1 MGDSYTCSCST
12 KIRYKRPY
20 LREHTPTPSSYCSK
34 KSWSQIPGWVNSV
47 TTVESESGANDEN
60 DQTNHDGYWAFVR
73 SIVTLID
80 NGEDAANQQGCPKHL
95 RNVLTHTSPAILS
108 RIPWN
113 TTRLSFYDCFS
124 VCRSVSLPASC
135 VLPLCLSTCTSVCLS
150 TCLSVC
156 LSTCLSVC
164 LSTRLPVSL
173 CVCPPSRLSS
183 RRFVG
188 I

>member
-12 KIRYKRPY
+12 KIRFKRPY

-108 RIPWN
+108 RITWN
-113 TTRLSFYDCFS
+113 TTRLSVYDCLS
-124 VCRSVSLPASC
+124 VCRSVGLPASC
-135 VLPLCLSTCTSVCLS
+135 LLPLCLSA
-150 TCLSVC
+150 CLSVC
-156 LSTCLSVC
+156 LSVS
-164 LSTRLPVSL
+164 LPVSL
-173 CVCPPSRLSS
+173 SLYVSALLPAYPRVVLLL
-183 RRFVG
+183 FNQLG
-188 I
+188 L

>member
-1 MGDSYTCSCST
+1 MGDSYTCS

-47 TTVESESGANDEN
+47 TTVESESGANDEHN
-60 DQTNHDGYWAFVR
+60 QTNHDGYWAFVR

-113 TTRLSFYDCFS
+113 TTRLSAWLPFCLSICRFACFLS
-124 VCRSVSLPASC
+124 ITSLPVYMRVC
-135 VLPLCLSTCTSVCLS
+135 LPVCLS
-150 TCLSVC
+150 TCQSVC
-156 LSTCLSVC
+156 LSVS
-164 LSTRLPVSL
+164 LPVSVSL
-173 CVCPPSRLSS
+173 YVSALLPAYPLVVLLV
-183 RRFVG
+183 FNQLG
-188 I
+188 

>member
-47 TTVESESGANDEN
+47 TTVESESGANDEHN
-60 DQTNHDGYWAFVR
+60 QTNHDGYWAFVR

-108 RIPWN
+108 RITWN
-113 TTRLSFYDCFS
+113 TTRLSVYDCLS
-124 VCRSVSLPASC
+124 VCRSAGLPASC
-135 VLPLCLSTCTSVCLS
+135 LLPLGLF

-173 CVCPPSRLSS
+173 CVCPPSRLPA
-183 RRFVG
+183 RCFVV